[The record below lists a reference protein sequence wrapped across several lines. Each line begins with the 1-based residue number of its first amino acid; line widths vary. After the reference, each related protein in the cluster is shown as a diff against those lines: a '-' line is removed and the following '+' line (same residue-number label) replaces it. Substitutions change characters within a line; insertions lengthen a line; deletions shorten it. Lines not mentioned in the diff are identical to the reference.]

1 MTDDRIRVLIVD
13 DSAFMRRVI
22 HNMIETNPEMDVV
35 GSARD
40 GLDALKKARELN
52 PDVITLDIEMPVMDG
67 LTALENLQKQDDYAV
82 IVVSSHTREGAS
94 ATIRALELGAFDFV
108 TKPDNIFSMPSE
120 ENRAEL
126 AEKIRMA
133 YQSRKKGRKEAKTLG
148 KVVSGIGE
156 QDGKANDLKYLIAIG
171 ISTGGPRAL
180 SSIMPMFP
188 ADIPAAVI
196 VVQHMPE
203 GFTKSLANRLNEI
216 SSLTV
221 KEAADNELLKAG
233 NVYIAP
239 GSHHLTL
246 KSEGG
251 KTRIVLS
258 DQPPLGGFRPSVDV
272 MMRSVAD
279 SDIENVIAVIMTGM
293 GSDGTKGLIELRKKK
308 KPYVI
313 AQDESTSIV
322 FGMPKV
328 AIESGVVDD
337 IAPLMEIPNRILK
350 YMGVRQ

>member
-22 HNMIETNPEMDVV
+22 QNMIEKNPEMDVV
-35 GSARD
+35 GSAKN
-40 GLDALKKARELN
+40 GLDALKKAKELN
-52 PDVITLDIEMPVMDG
+52 PDVITLDVEMPVMDG
-67 LTALENLQKQDDYAV
+67 LTALERLQKQDNYAV
-82 IVVSSHTREGAS
+82 IMVSSHTQKGKS
-94 ATIRALELGAFDFV
+94 ATIKALELGAFDFIS
-108 TKPDNIFSMPSE
+108 KPDNVFSMPSDE
-120 ENRAEL
+120 IRTEL
-126 AEKIRMA
+126 TEKIRLA
-133 YQSRKKGRKEAKTLG
+133 YRNKRRSRGEVKTVG
-148 KVVSGIGE
+148 KTMPLAGVNAEKS
-156 QDGKANDLKYLIAIG
+156 DKLKYLIAIG

-180 SSIMPMFP
+180 SSILPVFP
-188 ADIPAAVI
+188 ADIPAAII

-216 SSLTV
+216 SCLAV
-221 KEAADNELLKAG
+221 KEADHNDLLKAG

-251 KTRIVLS
+251 TTRILLS

-272 MMRSVAD
+272 MMRSIAD
-279 SDIENVIAVIMTGM
+279 SDINDIIAVIMTGM
-293 GSDGTKGLIELRKKK
+293 GSDGTKGLIELKKK
-308 KPYVI
+308 KNPYII

-328 AIESGVVDD
+328 AIESGVVNDV
-337 IAPLMEIPNRILK
+337 APLMEIPNRIMNH
-350 YMGVRQ
+350 MGVRL

>member
-120 ENRAEL
+120 EIRAEL

-313 AQDESTSIV
+313 AQDE
-322 FGMPKV
+322 
-328 AIESGVVDD
+328 
-337 IAPLMEIPNRILK
+337 
-350 YMGVRQ
+350 

>member
-120 ENRAEL
+120 EIRAEL

>member
-1 MTDDRIRVLIVD
+1 MTDDRIRVLVVD

-22 HNMIETNPEMDVV
+22 HNMIEEDPEMEVV
-35 GSARD
+35 GSAKD
-40 GLDALKKARELN
+40 GLDALQKARELR
-52 PDVITLDIEMPVMDG
+52 PDVITLDIEMPAMDG
-67 LTALENLQKQDDYAV
+67 LTALEKLQKQDDYAV
-82 IVVSSHTREGAS
+82 IMVSGRTQTGGS
-94 ATIRALELGAFDFV
+94 ATIKALELGAFDFIS
-108 TKPDNIFSMPSE
+108 KPDNVFSMPSKKMS
-120 ENRAEL
+120 AEL
-126 AEKIRMA
+126 IEKIRMA
-133 YQSRKKGRKEAKTLG
+133 YRSRKLGRRPAKALDSA
-148 KVVSGIGE
+148 VSAAGRDTARASE
-156 QDGKANDLKYLIAIG
+156 LKYLIAIG

-188 ADIPAAVI
+188 ADIPAAVM

-216 SSLTV
+216 SCLSV
-221 KEAADNELLKAG
+221 KEAADNDVLEAG

-251 KTRIVLS
+251 KTRIALS
-258 DQPPLGGFRPSVDV
+258 DQPPIGGFRPSVDV
-272 MMRSVAD
+272 MMRSIAE
-279 SDIENVIAVIMTGM
+279 SDITNIIAVIMTGM
-293 GSDGTKGLIELRKKK
+293 GSDGTKGLIELRKRK

-337 IAPLMEIPNRILK
+337 VAPLMEIPNRIMK
-350 YMGVRQ
+350 YMGVCQ

>member
-40 GLDALKKARELN
+40 GLDALKKAKELK

-82 IVVSSHTREGAS
+82 IVVSSHTKEGAS

-108 TKPDNIFSMPSE
+108 SKPDNIFSMPSE
-120 ENRAEL
+120 KIRAEL
-126 AEKIRMA
+126 TEKIRLA
-133 YQSRKKGRKEAKTLG
+133 YQSKKQGRKMAKSQREIPRT
-148 KVVSGIGE
+148 GE
-156 QDGKANDLKYLIAIG
+156 HVGAANDLKYLIAIG

-216 SSLTV
+216 SYLTV
-221 KEAADNELLKAG
+221 KEATDNEPLQPG

-239 GSHHLTL
+239 GSHHLML

-258 DQPPLGGFRPSVDV
+258 DQPPLGGLRPSVDV
-272 MMRSVAD
+272 MLRSIAD
-279 SDIENVIAVIMTGM
+279 CDISNIIAVIMTGM
-293 GSDGTKGLIELRKKK
+293 GSDGAKGLIELKKK
-308 KPYVI
+308 KNPYVI

-337 IAPLMEIPNRILK
+337 IAPLMEIPNRIMK

>member
-120 ENRAEL
+120 EIRAEL

-258 DQPPLGGFRPSVDV
+258 DQRPLGGFRPSVDV

>member
-1 MTDDRIRVLIVD
+1 MSDDRIKVLIVD

-22 HNMIETNPEMDVV
+22 QNMIEANPEMDVV
-35 GSARD
+35 GTAKD
-40 GLDALKKARELN
+40 GLEALKKAKELC

-67 LTALENLQKQDDYAV
+67 LTALENLQKQDNYAV
-82 IVVSSHTREGAS
+82 IMVSSHTQEGAS
-94 ATIRALELGAFDFV
+94 ATIRALELGAFDFIS
-108 TKPDNIFSMPSE
+108 KPDNVFNMPSE
-120 ENRAEL
+120 AIKAEL
-126 AEKIRMA
+126 AEKIRHA
-133 YQSRKKGRKEAKTLG
+133 CRTKRQGRRLSKPVGRAVPLAGEGAGKT
-148 KVVSGIGE
+148 GE
-156 QDGKANDLKYLIAIG
+156 LKYLIAIG

-180 SSIMPMFP
+180 TNILPMFP

-203 GFTKSLANRLNEI
+203 GFTRSLANRLNEI
-216 SSLTV
+216 SYLSV
-221 KEAADNELLKAG
+221 KEAADNDLIQAG

-246 KSEGG
+246 KSDGG
-251 KTRIVLS
+251 KTRIALS

-279 SDIENVIAVIMTGM
+279 SDIAHVIAVIMTGM
-293 GSDGTKGLIELRKKK
+293 GSDGTKGLIELRQKKK
-308 KPYVI
+308 SYII

-322 FGMPKV
+322 FGMPKA

-337 IAPLMEIPNRILK
+337 VAPLMEIPNRIMK